1 MLWNL
6 GEMLLGWW
14 TMVSWW
20 ISSLCWYTGCS
31 DGRSLLCSF
40 TTSLRIACGVVG
52 KDVGY

>member
-1 MLWNL
+1 METFSVVEPWSDAAR
-6 GEMLLGWW
+6 
-14 TMVSWW
+14 MVSWQ
-20 ISSLCWYTGCS
+20 IGWYTGCS